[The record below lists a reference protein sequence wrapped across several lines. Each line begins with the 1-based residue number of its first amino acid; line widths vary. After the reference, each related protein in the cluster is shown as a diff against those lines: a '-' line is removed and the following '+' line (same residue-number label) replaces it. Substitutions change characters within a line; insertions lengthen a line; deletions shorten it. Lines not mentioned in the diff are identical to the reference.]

1 MPANLPASQACN
13 PWPQPGDKP
22 TVSQK
27 PPQETKAPGVGSV
40 FPLCILVLDRIE
52 EYIHYVESKNICL
65 NSRCSENNQSFGST
79 HCVVLGGPRSESGG
93 IFQRLG
99 LVIADWFHSN
109 RCLED
114 VYADPSRETRTV
126 TLV

>member
-1 MPANLPASQACN
+1 M
-13 PWPQPGDKP
+13 W
-22 TVSQK
+22 
-27 PPQETKAPGVGSV
+27 
-40 FPLCILVLDRIE
+40 ILVLDRIE
-52 EYIHYVESKNICL
+52 EYIH
-65 NSRCSENNQSFGST
+65 
-79 HCVVLGGPRSESGG
+79 CVVLGGPRSESEG

-99 LVIADWFHSN
+99 LVIAGWFHSN